1 MELIKKTISN
11 IPFDLHD
18 SRIVKMEV
26 NDGDLTLHLDQVY
39 EYHKDSQKFYPAKL
53 TFTDIY
59 LEECHTLVF
68 DKGIENGEFS
78 GVRYDLQE
86 YLEKYPDAKFEII
99 TDTYNMTT
107 TDTSTEM
114 GRKPWLELSRF
125 GHQARSSLIFKNKV
139 YDKVKNYPAWDSF
152 CLDKEQNL

>member
-1 MELIKKTISN
+1 MKLIKKTISN

-26 NDGDLTLHLDQVY
+26 NYGDLTLHLDQVY

-53 TFTDIY
+53 TFTDID

-99 TDTYNMTT
+99 TDT
-107 TDTSTEM
+107 
-114 GRKPWLELSRF
+114 
-125 GHQARSSLIFKNKV
+125 
-139 YDKVKNYPAWDSF
+139 
-152 CLDKEQNL
+152 

>member
-1 MELIKKTISN
+1 M
-11 IPFDLHD
+11 
-18 SRIVKMEV
+18 
-26 NDGDLTLHLDQVY
+26 
-39 EYHKDSQKFYPAKL
+39 
-53 TFTDIY
+53 
-59 LEECHTLVF
+59 EECHTLVF

-107 TDTSTEM
+107 TVMEGYIYRDGQEAVAGM
-114 GRKPWLELSRF
+114 
-125 GHQARSSLIFKNKV
+125 ARSSLIFKNKV

-152 CLDKEQNL
+152 CLDKE

>member
-1 MELIKKTISN
+1 MKLIKKTISN

-39 EYHKDSQKFYPAKL
+39 EYHKDQEKFYPAKL
-53 TFTDIY
+53 TFTDID
-59 LEECHTLVF
+59 LEECHALVF
-68 DKGIENGEFS
+68 DKGIENGKFS

-86 YLEKYPDAKFEII
+86 YLEKYPDAEFEII

-107 TDTSTEM
+107 TVME
-114 GRKPWLELSRF
+114 GYIYRVGQEAVA
-125 GHQARSSLIFKNKV
+125 GIISLWTLGEVIAEF
-139 YDKVKNYPAWDSF
+139 
-152 CLDKEQNL
+152 